1 MELEFGLMENH
12 TEIEKVDTREKAL
25 RINLDPSKYGVFA
38 EIGAGQEVA
47 RNFFRVGGAAGTVA
61 KTMSAYDM
69 TVSDSIYGP
78 AKRYVSQERLEN
90 MIQHEYGLI
99 LERLRHSRGSDT
111 QFFCFADT
119 VKARSYM
126 ANDNSHGWM
135 GIRFQS
141 KPGNDPS
148 TIIMHVKM
156 WDNTNLQQQEALGVM
171 GVNLIYG
178 ALYHYDRPNKIIQG
192 LLDNL
197 NTKRVEV
204 DLIQFSGPDFPN
216 IDNRLMAL
224 ELVEKGLTNAATF
237 DAQGQVIQPAELL
250 YKKAILIERGSFRP
264 MTRATMDMIR
274 AAKSQFIQEP
284 NVVDEPVEVLME
296 MTLNNLSDSGTIDH
310 SDFLSRAD
318 MLNALGHNVMIS
330 NFGAYH
336 RLAAYLFQHTKKMI
350 GIVMGVPSLREIFEP
365 KYYTDLDGGI
375 LESFGRLFKND
386 LKLYIYPQLGSISG
400 SMITAGNLRVAP
412 NLRHLYAYLLENQYI
427 QGLRDIDES
436 CLPHYSRDVL
446 KKIAD
451 KDPAWEEMVPELVVK
466 MIKERRTFGYT
477 D

>member
-1 MELEFGLMENH
+1 MENQLEH
-12 TEIEKVDTREKAL
+12 EKVDTREKAL

-47 RNFFRVGGAAGTVA
+47 RNFFRVGGAAGTIA

-69 TVSDSIYGP
+69 TVSDSIYGQS
-78 AKRYVSQERLEN
+78 KRYVSRERLES
-90 MIQHEYGLI
+90 MINHEYGLI
-99 LERLRHSRGSDT
+99 LERLRENRGQDT

-141 KPGNDPS
+141 APGNEPS
-148 TIIMHVKM
+148 TIVLHVIM

-178 ALYHYDRPNKIIQG
+178 ALYHSSQPSKIIKG

-197 NTKRVEV
+197 SSKRVEV
-204 DLIQFSGPDFPN
+204 DLIQFSGPDFEG

-237 DAQGQVIQPAELL
+237 DAGGQVIQPAELL

-264 MTRATMDMIR
+264 MTRATMDMMR
-274 AAKSQFIQEP
+274 SAKSQFIQEP
-284 NVVDEPVEVLME
+284 SVEGEPVEILME
-296 MTLNNLSDSGTIDH
+296 MTLNNLSDEGTIDH
-310 SDFLSRAD
+310 ADFLHRAD

-336 RLAAYLFQHTKKMI
+336 RLAAYLFQHTRKMI
-350 GIVMGVPSLREIFEP
+350 GIVMGVPSLREIFES

-400 SMITAGNLRVAP
+400 SLITAGNLRVAP

-446 KKIAD
+446 AKIAN
-451 KDPAWEEMVPELVVK
+451 KDSSWEEMVPKLVIE
-466 MIKERRTFGYT
+466 MIKQRKTFGYS